1 MPNSDWAG
9 RPVLASI
16 VNRSSFLIG
25 ELLLG
30 KLGETVV
37 VAYLGPAVLTP
48 LPSGR
53 QNRHNRGVALRKLRF
68 LEESLMPRTCVC
80 VALVAIFI
88 LTAYRSAQAQV
99 TVDVTKVNCDQ
110 FVHHKISEPRLIA
123 AWLSGYYNA
132 KRNNRVIDLQALEEN
147 MSKVTNYCSDEK
159 NFKVPVMKAV
169 EQVLGKGN

>member
-1 MPNSDWAG
+1 MRRRVMLVHEIAGDDGNYTRMPNSDWAG
-9 RPVLASI
+9 RPVLSSI

-68 LEESLMPRTCVC
+68 LEESLMPPTCVC
-80 VALVAIFI
+80 VALVAIFT

-110 FVHHKISEPRLIA
+110 FVHHKISEPRA
-123 AWLSGYYNA
+123 H
-132 KRNNRVIDLQALEEN
+132 RRVAQRWA
-147 MSKVTNYCSDEK
+147 
-159 NFKVPVMKAV
+159 
-169 EQVLGKGN
+169 